1 MFSSLP
7 KDPLEGEN
15 SREKF
20 PVELECFW
28 FRLYGTGS
36 PPSSSSNTAGPPSE
50 FQLFGQ
56 GIPQNSCCSRLGF
69 NSVAQNFSTF
79 PSPFSGN
86 ILCSEKPKKSCCSPC
101 VGQEGGTQAEM
112 LLTPR
117 FPAAAAPSFVT
128 HPKVALSA
136 ARTAPAAHC
145 LEWGVMC

>member
-1 MFSSLP
+1 MKGTSLAFDSCEMFSSLP

-56 GIPQNSCCSRLGF
+56 GISQNSCCSRLGF

-86 ILCSEKPKKSCCSPC
+86 ILCSEKPKKKL
-101 VGQEGGTQAEM
+101 
-112 LLTPR
+112 LLTLCGSGR
-117 FPAAAAPSFVT
+117 RNPS
-128 HPKVALSA
+128 
-136 ARTAPAAHC
+136 RDAAHTTFSSSSC
-145 LEWGVMC
+145 SLFCDTSKSGSECC